1 MSTVRKTNREDFS
14 AIRSLNDAVVTLTSP
29 MDESR
34 ITSLYAMSCYHRVV
48 EEDGIVSAFLLVFG
62 AGSGY
67 DSPHYQWFDERY
79 NNYAYVDRIVVHR
92 RAQGRGLG
100 RRLYEDLFA
109 WAAQRRLDKIVCEYN
124 AAPVNDVS
132 RKFHQAL
139 GFREIST
146 EQLGA
151 GKQVS
156 MQLKPL
162 S

>member
-1 MSTVRKTNREDFS
+1 MSAIRAASTEDFP
-14 AIRSLNDAVVTLTSP
+14 AIRSLNDAVVTLTSS

-34 ITSLYAMSCYHRVV
+34 ITSLHAMSCYHRVV
-48 EEDGIVSAFLLVFG
+48 EEDGEVSAFLLVFG
-62 AGSGY
+62 SGSRY

-79 NNYAYVDRIVVHR
+79 DNYAYVDRIVVHR

-109 WAAQRRLDKIVCEYN
+109 WAAQRRVDKIVCEYN
-124 AAPVNDVS
+124 AAPVNEIS
-132 RKFHQAL
+132 REFHQAL

-146 EQLGA
+146 VKLSA

-156 MQLKPL
+156 MQLKSL
-162 S
+162 I

>member
-48 EEDGIVSAFLLVFG
+48 EEDGEVSAFLLVFG
-62 AGSGY
+62 SGSRY

-79 NNYAYVDRIVVHR
+79 DNYAYVDRIVVHR
-92 RAQGRGLG
+92 RARGRGLG

-109 WAAQRRLDKIVCEYN
+109 WAAQRRVDKIVCEYN